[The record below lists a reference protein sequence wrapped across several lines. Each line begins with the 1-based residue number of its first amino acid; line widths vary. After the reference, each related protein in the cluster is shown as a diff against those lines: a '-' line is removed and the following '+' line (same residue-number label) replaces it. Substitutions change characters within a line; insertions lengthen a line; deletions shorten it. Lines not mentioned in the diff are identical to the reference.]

1 MNKEL
6 LKKEWASLKI
16 DQQPNWPS
24 SFEYDSI
31 IQTLSYYPKIVNEDE
46 IILLKEELKL
56 INQKQSF
63 VIQGGDCAET
73 FSNFNSSSIKNKL
86 EILLQMSAII
96 QYTSKIPVN
105 IIGRIAGQYIKP
117 RSSQYESRDGLKL
130 PSYRGD
136 GVNSIEFTKDAR
148 TPNPQRLLTAYHQSS
163 SAMNLIRSL
172 IMQGYTNINN
182 MKSWEKIFLNNEL
195 LEKKYNNI
203 FTQIKETLQF
213 VKASDIL
220 QSSGKNIY
228 ISHESILLD
237 YDNAF
242 IIENQDKQHFCG
254 SGHMLWVGDR
264 TRNLNSAHVKFASLV
279 ENPIGIKIG
288 PNFNIDDI
296 NLLCEKI
303 NPKNE
308 IGKLTLIVRL
318 GQKNIESML
327 PKLIEKV
334 KQHGQNVIWFCDPMH
349 GNTIRAKNGYKTR
362 KFETII
368 NEIKLFFQI
377 HNQCKTIPGGIHL
390 ELTGDNVTECL
401 GGIKNIQT
409 KDLDLRYE
417 TTCDPRLNNEQSLE
431 VAFLIADLL
440 KKESV

>member
-213 VKASDIL
+213 VEASDIL

>member
-213 VKASDIL
+213 VEASDIL
-220 QSSGKNIY
+220 QSPGKNIY

>member
-6 LKKEWASLKI
+6 LKKEWSSLKI
-16 DQQPNWPS
+16 DQQPNWPNE
-24 SFEYDSI
+24 FEYDSI

-46 IILLKEELKL
+46 IVLLKDELKL
-56 INQKQSF
+56 INNRKSF

-73 FSNFNSSSIKNKL
+73 FKNFNSSSIKNKL

-96 QYTSKIPVN
+96 QYTSKMPVN
-105 IIGRIAGQYIKP
+105 IIGRIAGQYVKP
-117 RSSQYESRDGLKL
+117 RSMQYEIRDGMKL

-136 GVNSIEFTKDAR
+136 GINSIEFTQEAR

-182 MKSWEKIFLNNEL
+182 IKSWEKIFLNNDL
-195 LEKKYNNI
+195 LEKKYNKI
-203 FTQIKETLQF
+203 FKQIRDTLQF

-220 QSSGKNIY
+220 QSPGKNIY

-242 IIENQDKQHFCG
+242 IIENENKQHFCC
-254 SGHMLWVGDR
+254 SGHMLWIGDR
-264 TRNLNSAHVKFASLV
+264 TRKLDSAHIKFASLV

-288 PNFNIDDI
+288 PNFNIEDL

-318 GQKNIESML
+318 GEKNIESML
-327 PKLIEKV
+327 PELIK
-334 KQHGQNVIWFCDPMH
+334 KIKYHGHNVTWFCDPMH

-362 KFETII
+362 KFETIM
-368 NEIKLFFQI
+368 NEIKLFFEI
-377 HNQCKTIPGGIHL
+377 NNSYKTIPGGIHL
-390 ELTGDNVTECL
+390 ELTGDHVTECL

-440 KKESV
+440 KKENS

>member
-16 DQQPNWPS
+16 DQQPNWPNS
-24 SFEYDSI
+24 LEYDSI

-264 TRNLNSAHVKFASLV
+264 TRNLDSAHVKFASLV

-377 HNQCKTIPGGIHL
+377 HNQCNTIPGGIHL

>member
-16 DQQPNWPS
+16 DQQPNWPN

>member
-16 DQQPNWPS
+16 DQQPNWPN

-264 TRNLNSAHVKFASLV
+264 TRNLDSAHVKFASLV

-288 PNFNIDDI
+288 SNFNIDDI
-296 NLLCEKI
+296 DLLCEKI

>member
-16 DQQPNWPS
+16 DQQPNWPN

-213 VKASDIL
+213 VEASDIL
-220 QSSGKNIY
+220 QSPGKNIY

-264 TRNLNSAHVKFASLV
+264 TRNLDSAHVKFASLV

>member
-16 DQQPNWPS
+16 DQQPNWPN

-220 QSSGKNIY
+220 KSSGKNIY

-334 KQHGQNVIWFCDPMH
+334 KQHGQNVTWFCDPMH

>member
-6 LKKEWASLKI
+6 LKKEWSSLKI
-16 DQQPNWPS
+16 DQQPTWPNE
-24 SFEYDSI
+24 FEYDSI

-46 IILLKEELKL
+46 IVLLKDELKL
-56 INQKQSF
+56 INNRKSF

-73 FSNFNSSSIKNKL
+73 FKNFNSSSIKNKL

-96 QYTSKIPVN
+96 QYTSKMPVN
-105 IIGRIAGQYIKP
+105 IIGRIAGQYVKP
-117 RSSQYESRDGLKL
+117 RSLQYEIRDGMKL

-136 GVNSIEFTKDAR
+136 GINSIEFTQEAR

-182 MKSWEKIFLNNEL
+182 IKSWEKIFLNNDL
-195 LEKKYNNI
+195 LEKKYNKI
-203 FTQIKETLQF
+203 FKQIRDTLQF

-220 QSSGKNIY
+220 QSPGKNIY

-242 IIENQDKQHFCG
+242 IIENENKQHFCC
-254 SGHMLWVGDR
+254 SGHMLWIGDR
-264 TRNLNSAHVKFASLV
+264 TRKLDSAHIKFASLV

-288 PNFNIDDI
+288 PNFNIEDL

-318 GQKNIESML
+318 GEKNIESML
-327 PKLIEKV
+327 PELIK
-334 KQHGQNVIWFCDPMH
+334 KIKYHGHNVTWFCDPMH

-362 KFETII
+362 KFETIM
-368 NEIKLFFQI
+368 NEIKLFFEI
-377 HNQCKTIPGGIHL
+377 NNSYKTIPGGIHL
-390 ELTGDNVTECL
+390 ELTGDHVTECL

-440 KKESV
+440 KKENS

>member
-6 LKKEWASLKI
+6 LKKKWSSLEI
-16 DQQPNWPS
+16 EQQPTWPNER
-24 SFEYDSI
+24 EYDSI

-46 IILLKEELKL
+46 IVLLKEELKL
-56 INQKQSF
+56 INNKQSF

-105 IIGRIAGQYIKP
+105 IIGRIAGQYVKP
-117 RSSQYESRDGLKL
+117 RSLQYEVRDGIKL

-136 GVNSIEFTKDAR
+136 GVNAIDFTKEGR

-182 MKSWEKIFLNNEL
+182 MKYWEKIFLNNEL
-195 LEKKYNNI
+195 LEKKYNTI
-203 FTQIKETLQF
+203 FQQIRETLQF
-213 VKASDIL
+213 VELSDIL

-242 IIENQDKQHFCG
+242 INETQKKQHFCC
-254 SGHMLWVGDR
+254 SGHMLWIGDR
-264 TRNLNSAHVKFASLV
+264 TRKLESAHIKFASLI

-288 PNFNIDDI
+288 PNFNIDDLNI
-296 NLLCEKI
+296 LCEKI

-308 IGKLTLIVRL
+308 EGKLTLIVRL
-318 GQKNIESML
+318 GEKNIESML
-327 PKLIEKV
+327 PQLIK
-334 KQHGQNVIWFCDPMH
+334 KIKHYGQNVIWFCDPMH

-368 NEIKLFFQI
+368 NEIKLFFAI
-377 HNQCKTIPGGIHL
+377 HKHFNTIPGGIHL
-390 ELTGDNVTECL
+390 ELTGDRVTECL
-401 GGIKNIQT
+401 GGINNIQT

-440 KKESV
+440 KREND

>member
-6 LKKEWASLKI
+6 LKKEWSSLKI
-16 DQQPNWPS
+16 DQQPTWPNEL
-24 SFEYDSI
+24 EYDSI

-46 IILLKEELKL
+46 IVLLKDELKL
-56 INQKQSF
+56 INNRKSF

-73 FSNFNSSSIKNKL
+73 FKNFNSSSIKNKL

-96 QYTSKIPVN
+96 QYTSKMPVN
-105 IIGRIAGQYIKP
+105 IIGRIAGQYVKP
-117 RSSQYESRDGLKL
+117 RSLQYEIRDGMKL

-136 GVNSIEFTKDAR
+136 GINSIEFTQEAR

-182 MKSWEKIFLNNEL
+182 IKSWEKIFLNNDL
-195 LEKKYNNI
+195 LEKKYNKI
-203 FTQIKETLQF
+203 FKQIRETLQF

-220 QSSGKNIY
+220 QSPGKNIY

-242 IIENQDKQHFCG
+242 IIENENKQHFCC
-254 SGHMLWVGDR
+254 SGHMLWIGDR
-264 TRNLNSAHVKFASLV
+264 TRKLDSAHIKFASLV

-288 PNFNIDDI
+288 PNFNIEDL

-318 GQKNIESML
+318 GEKNIESML
-327 PKLIEKV
+327 PELIK
-334 KQHGQNVIWFCDPMH
+334 KIKYHGHNVTWFCDPMH

-362 KFETII
+362 KFETIM
-368 NEIKLFFQI
+368 NEIKLFFEI
-377 HNQCKTIPGGIHL
+377 NNSYKTIPGGIHL
-390 ELTGDNVTECL
+390 ELTGDHVTECL

-440 KKESV
+440 KKENS

>member
-182 MKSWEKIFLNNEL
+182 MKSWEKIFLNNDL

-264 TRNLNSAHVKFASLV
+264 TRNLDSAHVKFASLV

>member
-264 TRNLNSAHVKFASLV
+264 TRNLDSAHVKFASLV